1 MPKLLSIAIN
11 DYPKTNRKLKGAIND
26 SRLWSGWFASRGW
39 EVETLWN
46 QEATSQQIL
55 AAIERMMRQAQA
67 GDRLAIHFSGHGTQV
82 VDAGGDE
89 VDSLDECYCPWDVTE
104 KGPIRDDQL
113 FNLFQLRLE
122 GVRLY
127 LFADCCHSGSI
138 NRGEEAALLARS
150 DKERQREQF
159 TPQSGAIKIEPVE
172 RYLPL
177 RNPVNRKK
185 RQARREPAIART
197 TGLLM
202 AACGESERAR
212 EISLGGMTYGNF
224 TRAAILSLDDLPQIR
239 TPRQWFIAIAAKL
252 RRRHLVQT
260 PQLVGN
266 TQLMDEPLFD
276 L

>member
-113 FNLFQLRLE
+113 FNLFQMRSG
-122 GVRLY
+122 GVQLY
-127 LFADCCHSGSI
+127 LIADCCHSGSLH
-138 NRGEEAALLARS
+138 RGPKA
-150 DKERQREQF
+150 
-159 TPQSGAIKIEPVE
+159 VV

-177 RNPVNRKK
+177 TEKSGRRSKS
-185 RQARREPAIART
+185 RREPAAART
-197 TGLLM
+197 AGLLL
-202 AACGESERAR
+202 AASREDEQAR
-212 EISLGGMTYGNF
+212 ETSFRGQSFGVF
-224 TRAAILSLDDLPQIR
+224 THAALQTLQSMPPKS
-239 TPRQWFIAIAAKL
+239 THRQWLEAIRKAV
-252 RRRHLVQT
+252 RPSQQT
-260 PQLVGN
+260 PELIGN
-266 TQLMDEPLFD
+266 RQLMDESIFGGPLND
-276 L
+276 